1 MSESELNTI
10 SMQNRRARQAAQIA
24 LEKLKVQPT
33 SLLEYQSSGRVAVI
47 GGEQA
52 IELAP
57 RLSGVLQP
65 QVILTG
71 GVEEPGVPLISV
83 GGRSLEI
90 EGYLGDFTIFLGET
104 GKPNR
109 ESVKVDLIW
118 DLSTEPLLEMPMKPP
133 GYICSDGSEDNVKTA
148 VETLSSLVGTFQK
161 PKYFNYDA
169 SICAHARS
177 GITACTR
184 CIDACP
190 AQAISSLEEMIEVDP
205 YLCQGGG
212 VCTAVCPGGALTYA
226 YPSMQDT
233 LDQVRTLLHV
243 YTESGGEHPVLAFMA
258 ESERQ
263 DGAPLDAVSSDEVT
277 QQLADNLLPMVVE
290 ELASTGLEVWLAA
303 LAYGAGKVVLIDRGS
318 MAEPVR
324 TALQQQIAIAQEILQ
339 GMRYPLDA
347 IQLQPFSSVEQQAE
361 VTMPLIEAAT
371 FSAAGG
377 KRQTVFMAIDHLYA
391 QSQYKKPMIDL
402 AAGAPFGAATVDA
415 GRCTLCL
422 SCVSACPGKALQSG
436 HDAPQIHF
444 IESNCLQCGI
454 CTRTCPEDAIWISP
468 RLLFKREARSTV
480 RLLYEEEPFCCVS
493 CGKPF
498 ASRSMIKNMQ
508 KKLGQHPMFQSQRA
522 RDRLLMCEECR
533 VVDVVQD
540 VDAMGADMESRQH

>member
-1 MSESELNTI
+1 MSESKLNTI

-47 GGEQA
+47 GDEQA

-90 EGYLGDFTIFLGET
+90 EGYLGNFTIFLGET

-118 DLSTEPLLEMPMKPP
+118 DLSTEALLEMPMKPP
-133 GYICSDGSEDNVKTA
+133 GYICSDGSEDNVKRA

-243 YTESGGEHPVLAFMA
+243 YTQSGGEHPVLAFMA
-258 ESERQ
+258 ESEQQ

-290 ELASTGLEVWLAA
+290 ELAGTGLEVWLAA

-318 MAEPVR
+318 MAEPVH

-339 GMRYPLDA
+339 GMGYPPDA

-361 VTMPLIEAAT
+361 VLMPLIEAAT

-468 RLLFKREARSTV
+468 RLLFERQARSTA
-480 RLLYEEEPFCCVS
+480 RLLYEEEPFCCVA

-498 ASRSMIKNMQ
+498 ASRSMIENMQ
-508 KKLGQHPMFQSQRA
+508 KKLGQHPMFQSRRA

-540 VDAMGADMESRQH
+540 ADAMGADMESRQH

>member
-10 SMQNRRARQAAQIA
+10 SMQNLRARQEAQIA

-57 RLSGVLQP
+57 RLSGALHP

-71 GVEEPGVPLISV
+71 GVEEPGAPLVSV
-83 GGRSLEI
+83 GGRSLAI
-90 EGYLGDFTIFLGET
+90 EGYLGNFSIHLGEA

-118 DLSTEPLLEMPMKPP
+118 DLSSEPVLEMPMKPP
-133 GYICSDGSEDNVKTA
+133 GYICSDDSEESVQVA
-148 VETLSSLVGTFQK
+148 VEALLNLVGIFQK
-161 PKYFNYDA
+161 PKYFNYDP

-226 YPSMQDT
+226 YPSMQDM
-233 LDQVRTLLHV
+233 LDQVCTLLHV
-243 YTESGGEHPVLAFMA
+243 YSESGGEHPVLAFFA
-258 ESERQ
+258 ENDQQNEAR
-263 DGAPLDAVSSDEVT
+263 GDAGSSGEIT
-277 QQLADNLLPMVVE
+277 QQIADNVLPMVVE
-290 ELASTGLEVWLAA
+290 ELASTGLEVWFSA
-303 LAYGAGKVVLIDRGS
+303 LAYGAGRVVLVDRGS
-318 MAEPVR
+318 MAEQVR
-324 TALQQQIAIAQEILQ
+324 TALQQQVAIAQEILQ
-339 GMRYPLDA
+339 GMGYPLDA
-347 IQLQPFSSVEQQAE
+347 IQLQSFSDGEPHSEIS
-361 VTMPLIEAAT
+361 MPLIEAAT

-377 KRQTVFMAIDHLYA
+377 KRQTLFMAIDHLYA
-391 QSQYKKPMIDL
+391 QSLHKKPMINL
-402 AAGAPFGAATVDA
+402 AAGAPFGTAAVDA
-415 GRCTLCL
+415 KRCTLCL

-454 CTRTCPEDAIWISP
+454 CTRTCPEDAILITP
-468 RLLFKREARSTV
+468 RLLFEREVRSTT
-480 RLLYEEEPFCCVS
+480 RLLYEEEPFCCVA
-493 CGKPF
+493 CGRPF
-498 ASRSMIKNMQ
+498 ASSSMIENMQ
-508 KKLGQHPMFQSQRA
+508 KKLAQHPMFQSRRA
-522 RDRLLMCEECR
+522 RERLLMCEDCR

-540 VDAMGADMESRQH
+540 DDAMGADMASRQH

>member
-10 SMQNRRARQAAQIA
+10 SMQNLRARQAAQIA

-33 SLLEYQSSGRVAVI
+33 SLLEYRSAGRVAVI

-57 RLSGVLQP
+57 RLSGALHP

-71 GVEEPGVPLISV
+71 GMEEPGAPLVSV
-83 GGRSLEI
+83 GGRNLEI
-90 EGYLGDFTIFLGET
+90 EGCLGNFTIVLGEA

-109 ESVKVDLIW
+109 EIVKVDLIW
-118 DLSTEPLLEMPMKPP
+118 DLSSEPLLEMPMKPP
-133 GYICSDGSEDNVKTA
+133 GYICSDDSEENVQVA
-148 VETLSSLVGTFQK
+148 VETLLNLVGTFQK

-233 LDQVRTLLHV
+233 LDQVRTLLQV
-243 YTESGGEHPVLAFMA
+243 FRGSGGDHPVLAFFA
-258 ESERQ
+258 ENDQQYEVQ
-263 DGAPLDAVSSDEVT
+263 GDGESSGEIT
-277 QQLADNLLPMVVE
+277 QQLADNVLPMVVE
-290 ELASTGLEVWLAA
+290 ELASTGLEVWFSA
-303 LAYGAGKVVLIDRGS
+303 LAYGAGRVVLVDRGS
-318 MAEPVR
+318 MAERVR

-339 GMRYPLDA
+339 GMGYPVDA
-347 IQLQPFSSVEQQAE
+347 IQLQPVNDEEQGFE
-361 VTMPLIEAAT
+361 ITMPVIDAAA

-377 KRQTVFMAIDHLYA
+377 KRQTLFMAIDHLYA
-391 QSQYKKPMIDL
+391 QSQYMKPMVNL

-415 GRCTLCL
+415 ERCTLCL

-444 IESNCLQCGI
+444 LESNCLQCGI
-454 CTRTCPEDAIWISP
+454 CTRTCPEDAIWIST
-468 RLLFKREARSTV
+468 RLLFDREARSTA
-480 RLLYEEEPFCCVS
+480 RLLYEEEPFCCVA

-498 ASRSMIKNMQ
+498 ASRSMIENMQ

-522 RDRLLMCEECR
+522 RERLLMCEECR

-540 VDAMGADMESRQH
+540 ADAMGADMGSRRH

>member
-10 SMQNRRARQAAQIA
+10 SMQNLRARQEAQTA

-33 SLLEYQSSGRVAVI
+33 SLLEYQSAGRVAVI

-57 RLSGVLQP
+57 RLSGVLHP

-71 GVEEPGVPLISV
+71 GVEEPGAPLVSV
-83 GGRSLEI
+83 GGRSLAI
-90 EGYLGDFTIFLGET
+90 EGYLGNFTIHLGEA
-104 GKPNR
+104 GRPNR
-109 ESVKVDLIW
+109 ESVKVDMIW
-118 DLSTEPLLEMPMKPP
+118 DLSSEPVLDMPMKPP
-133 GYICSDGSEDNVKTA
+133 GYICSDGSEENVRLA
-148 VETLSSLVGTFQK
+148 VETLSNLVGTFQK
-161 PKYFNYDA
+161 PKYFNYDP

-190 AQAISSLEEMIEVDP
+190 AQAITSLEEAIEVDP

-212 VCTAVCPGGALTYA
+212 VCTAVCPGGALTYV
-226 YPSMQDT
+226 YPTMQDT
-233 LDQVRTLLHV
+233 LDRVRTLLHV
-243 YTESGGEHPVLAFMA
+243 YKESGGEHPVLAFFTENELPGEDRNEA
-258 ESERQ
+258 
-263 DGAPLDAVSSDEVT
+263 GGGDEVT
-277 QQLADNLLPMVVE
+277 RQIAHNVLPMVVE
-290 ELASTGLEVWLAA
+290 ELASTGLEVWFSA
-303 LAYGAGKVVLIDRGS
+303 LAYGAGRVVLVDRGS
-318 MAEPVR
+318 MAEQVR

-339 GMRYPLDA
+339 GMGYPPDA
-347 IQLQPFSSVEQQAE
+347 IQLQPFSSGEQQAE
-361 VTMPLIEAAT
+361 ISMPLIETAA

-377 KRQTVFMAIDHLYA
+377 KRQTLFMAIDHLYA
-391 QSQYKKPMIDL
+391 QSLHKKPLINL
-402 AAGAPFGAATVDA
+402 AAGAPFGAAEVDA
-415 GRCTLCL
+415 KRCTLCL

-454 CTRTCPEDAIWISP
+454 CTRTCPEDAILITP
-468 RLLFKREARSTV
+468 RLLFEREARSTT
-480 RLLYEEEPFCCVS
+480 RLLYEEQPFCCVS

-498 ASRSMIKNMQ
+498 ASRSMIESMQ
-508 KKLGQHPMFQSQRA
+508 KKLAQHPMFQSERA
-522 RDRLLMCEECR
+522 RERLLMCEDCR

-540 VDAMGADMESRQH
+540 DDAMGADMVSRQH

>member
-1 MSESELNTI
+1 MNTI
-10 SMQNRRARQAAQIA
+10 SMQNLRARQESQIA

-33 SLLEYQSSGRVAVI
+33 TLLEYQSAGRVAVI
-47 GGEQA
+47 GDEQA

-57 RLSGVLQP
+57 RLNGALHP

-71 GVEEPGVPLISV
+71 GMEEPGVPLVSV
-83 GGRSLEI
+83 GGRSLAV
-90 EGYLGDFTIFLGET
+90 EGYLGNFTIHLGEV

-109 ESVKVDLIW
+109 ESIKVDLIW
-118 DLSTEPLLEMPMKPP
+118 DLGSEPVLEMSMKPP
-133 GYICSDGSEDNVKTA
+133 GYICSDGSEENVRLA
-148 VETLSSLVGTFQK
+148 VEALSNLVGTFQK

-233 LDQVRTLLHV
+233 LDQVRTLLQV
-243 YTESGGEHPVLAFMA
+243 YRESGGDQPVLVFCT
-258 ESERQ
+258 ENDQQNEPRG
-263 DGAPLDAVSSDEVT
+263 DGGSGDEIT
-277 QQLADNLLPMVVE
+277 QSIAANVLSLVVE
-290 ELASTGLEVWLAA
+290 ELASTGLEAWFSA
-303 LAYGAGKVVLIDRGS
+303 LAYGAASVVLIDQGS
-318 MAEPVR
+318 TEERVR
-324 TALQQQIAIAQEILQ
+324 TALQQQVAIAQEILQ
-339 GMRYPLDA
+339 GMGYPADA
-347 IQLQPFSSVEQQAE
+347 IQLTTFNSVGRQSEAS
-361 VTMPLIEAAT
+361 MPEIESAA

-377 KRQTVFMAIDHLYA
+377 KRQTLFMAIDHLYT
-391 QSQYKKPMIDL
+391 QSPHKKPMVNL
-402 AAGAPFGAATVDA
+402 SAGAPLGTATVDA
-415 GRCTLCL
+415 ERCTLCL
-422 SCVSACPGKALQSG
+422 SCVSSCPGKALQSG
-436 HDAPQIHF
+436 HEAPQIHF

-454 CTRTCPEDAIWISP
+454 CTRTCPEDAIWITPRMLFDREVRSTT
-468 RLLFKREARSTV
+468 RLLH
-480 RLLYEEEPFCCVS
+480 EEEPFCCVS

-498 ASRSMIKNMQ
+498 ASRSMIENMQ
-508 KKLGQHPMFQSQRA
+508 KKLGQHPMFQSRRA
-522 RDRLLMCEECR
+522 RERLQMCEECR

-540 VDAMGADMESRQH
+540 VNAMGADMESRQH

>member
-57 RLSGVLQP
+57 RLSGMLQP

-90 EGYLGDFTIFLGET
+90 EGYLGNFTIFLGET

-118 DLSTEPLLEMPMKPP
+118 DLSTEPLLDMPMKPP
-133 GYICSDGSEDNVKTA
+133 GYICSDGSEEHVRAA

-212 VCTAVCPGGALTYA
+212 VCTTVCPGGALTYA

-258 ESERQ
+258 ESEQQ

-303 LAYGAGKVVLIDRGS
+303 LAYGAGNVVLIDRGS

-339 GMRYPLDA
+339 GMGYPLDA
-347 IQLQPFSSVEQQAE
+347 IQLQQFSSVEQQAE

-468 RLLFKREARSTV
+468 RLLFKREARSTA
-480 RLLYEEEPFCCVS
+480 RLLYEEEPFCCVA

-540 VDAMGADMESRQH
+540 ADAMGADMESRQH

>member
-10 SMQNRRARQAAQIA
+10 SMQNLRARQAAQIA
-24 LEKLKVQPT
+24 LEKLKLQPT
-33 SLLEYQSSGRVAVI
+33 SLLEYRSAGRVAVI

-57 RLSGVLQP
+57 RLSGALHP
-65 QVILTG
+65 QVILTE
-71 GVEEPGVPLISV
+71 GVEEPGAPLVSV
-83 GGRSLEI
+83 GGRNLAI
-90 EGYLGDFTIFLGET
+90 EGYLGNFTIHLGEA

-109 ESVKVDLIW
+109 EIVKVDLIW
-118 DLSTEPLLEMPMKPP
+118 DLSSEPLLEMPMKPP
-133 GYICSDGSEDNVKTA
+133 GYICSDDSEENVQVA
-148 VETLSSLVGTFQK
+148 VETLSNLVGTFQK

-190 AQAISSLEEMIEVDP
+190 AQAITSLQEMIEVDP

-233 LDQVRTLLHV
+233 LDQVRTLLQV
-243 YTESGGEHPVLAFMA
+243 YRKAGGDHPVLAFFA
-258 ESERQ
+258 ENDQ
-263 DGAPLDAVSSDEVT
+263 QHEVQGEIT
-277 QQLADNLLPMVVE
+277 QQLADNVLPMVVE
-290 ELASTGLEVWLAA
+290 ELASTGLEVWFSA
-303 LAYGAGKVVLIDRGS
+303 LAYGAGRVVLVDQGS
-318 MAEPVR
+318 MAERVC

-339 GMRYPLDA
+339 GMGYPVDA
-347 IQLQPFSSVEQQAE
+347 IQLKPGSDEQHGSE
-361 VTMPLIEAAT
+361 ITLPVIEAAA

-377 KRQTVFMAIDHLYA
+377 KRQTLFMAIDHLYA
-391 QSQYKKPMIDL
+391 QSQYKKPMVNL

-415 GRCTLCL
+415 ERCTLCL

-468 RLLFKREARSTV
+468 RLLFDRETRSTS
-480 RLLYEEEPFCCVS
+480 RLLYEEEPFSCIS

-498 ASRSMIKNMQ
+498 ASRSMIENMQ
-508 KKLGQHPMFQSQRA
+508 KKLGQHPMFQSQRS
-522 RDRLLMCEECR
+522 RERLLMCEECR

-540 VDAMGADMESRQH
+540 ADAMGADIEVRQH

>member
-57 RLSGVLQP
+57 RLSGMLQP

-90 EGYLGDFTIFLGET
+90 EGYLGNFTIFLGET

-118 DLSTEPLLEMPMKPP
+118 DLSTEPLLDMPMKPP
-133 GYICSDGSEDNVKTA
+133 GYICSDGSEEHVRAA

-258 ESERQ
+258 ESEQQ

-303 LAYGAGKVVLIDRGS
+303 LAYGAGNVVLIDRGS

-339 GMRYPLDA
+339 GMGYPLDA
-347 IQLQPFSSVEQQAE
+347 IQLQQFSSVEQQAE

-468 RLLFKREARSTV
+468 RLLFEREARSTA
-480 RLLYEEEPFCCVS
+480 RLLYEEEPFCCVA

-498 ASRSMIKNMQ
+498 ASRSMIENMQ
-508 KKLGQHPMFQSQRA
+508 KKLGQHPMFQSRRA
-522 RDRLLMCEECR
+522 RERLLMCEECR

-540 VDAMGADMESRQH
+540 ADAMGADMESRQH

>member
-10 SMQNRRARQAAQIA
+10 SMQNLRAREAAQIA

-33 SLLEYQSSGRVAVI
+33 SLLEYRSAGRVAVI

-57 RLSGVLQP
+57 RLSGALHP

-71 GVEEPGVPLISV
+71 GMEEPGAPLVSV
-83 GGRSLEI
+83 GGRSIAI
-90 EGYLGDFTIFLGET
+90 EGYLGNFTIHLGEA

-109 ESVKVDLIW
+109 EIVEVDLIW
-118 DLSTEPLLEMPMKPP
+118 DLSGEPLLEMPMKPP
-133 GYICSDGSEDNVKTA
+133 GYVCSDDSEENVQVA
-148 VETLSSLVGTFQK
+148 VETLSNLAGTFQK

-190 AQAISSLEEMIEVDP
+190 TEAISSLEEMIEVDP

-233 LDQVRTLLHV
+233 LDQVRTLLQV
-243 YTESGGEHPVLAFMA
+243 YRESCGDHPVLAFFA
-258 ESERQ
+258 ENNQ
-263 DGAPLDAVSSDEVT
+263 QHEVQGEIT
-277 QQLADNLLPMVVE
+277 QQLADNVLPMVVE
-290 ELASTGLEVWLAA
+290 ELASTGLEVWFSA
-303 LAYGAGKVVLIDRGS
+303 LAYGAGRVVLVDRGS
-318 MAEPVR
+318 MAERVR
-324 TALQQQIAIAQEILQ
+324 TALQQQIVIAQEILQ
-339 GMRYPLDA
+339 GMGYPADA
-347 IQLQPFSSVEQQAE
+347 IQLQPLSSVEQQAE
-361 VTMPLIEAAT
+361 VSMPVIEAAT

-377 KRQTVFMAIDHLYA
+377 KRQTFFMAIDHLYA
-391 QSQYKKPMIDL
+391 QSQYKKPMVNL

-415 GRCTLCL
+415 ERCTLCL

-468 RLLFKREARSTV
+468 RLLFEREARSTA
-480 RLLYEEEPFCCVS
+480 RLLYEEEPFCCVA

-498 ASRSMIKNMQ
+498 ASRSMIENMQ

-540 VDAMGADMESRQH
+540 DDAMGADMGSRQH

>member
-24 LEKLKVQPT
+24 IEKLKVQPT

-90 EGYLGDFTIFLGET
+90 EGYLGNFTIFLGET

-190 AQAISSLEEMIEVDP
+190 AQAISSLEEMLEVDP

-258 ESERQ
+258 ESEQQ

-339 GMRYPLDA
+339 GMGYPLDA

-361 VTMPLIEAAT
+361 VIMPLIEAAT

-468 RLLFKREARSTV
+468 RLLFEREARSTA
-480 RLLYEEEPFCCVS
+480 RLLYEEEPFCCVA

-498 ASRSMIKNMQ
+498 ASRSMIENMQ
-508 KKLGQHPMFQSQRA
+508 KKLGQHPMFQSRRA

-540 VDAMGADMESRQH
+540 ADAMGADMESRQH

>member
-10 SMQNRRARQAAQIA
+10 SMQNLRAREAAQIA

-33 SLLEYQSSGRVAVI
+33 SLLEYRSAGRVAVI

-57 RLSGVLQP
+57 RLSGELHP

-71 GVEEPGVPLISV
+71 GMEEPGAPLVSV
-83 GGRSLEI
+83 GGRSIAI
-90 EGYLGDFTIFLGET
+90 EGYLGNFTIHLGEA

-109 ESVKVDLIW
+109 EIVEVDLIW
-118 DLSTEPLLEMPMKPP
+118 DLSGEPLLEMPMKPP
-133 GYICSDGSEDNVKTA
+133 GYVCSDDSEENVQVA
-148 VETLSSLVGTFQK
+148 VETLSNLAGTFQK

-190 AQAISSLEEMIEVDP
+190 AEAISSLEEMIEVDP

-233 LDQVRTLLHV
+233 LDQVRTLLQV
-243 YTESGGEHPVLAFMA
+243 YRESCGDHPVLAFFA
-258 ESERQ
+258 ENNQ
-263 DGAPLDAVSSDEVT
+263 QHEVQGEIT
-277 QQLADNLLPMVVE
+277 QQLADNVLPMVVE
-290 ELASTGLEVWLAA
+290 ELASTGLEVWFSA
-303 LAYGAGKVVLIDRGS
+303 LAYGAGRVVLVDRGS
-318 MAEPVR
+318 MAERVR
-324 TALQQQIAIAQEILQ
+324 TALQQQIVIAQEILQ
-339 GMRYPLDA
+339 GMGYPANA
-347 IQLQPFSSVEQQAE
+347 IQLQPLSSVEQQAE
-361 VTMPLIEAAT
+361 VSMPVIEAAT

-377 KRQTVFMAIDHLYA
+377 KRQTFFMAIDHLYA
-391 QSQYKKPMIDL
+391 QSQYKKPMVNL

-415 GRCTLCL
+415 ERCTLCL

-468 RLLFKREARSTV
+468 RLLFEREARSTA
-480 RLLYEEEPFCCVS
+480 RLLYEEEPFCCVA

-498 ASRSMIKNMQ
+498 ASRSMIENMQ

-540 VDAMGADMESRQH
+540 DDAMGADMGSRQH

>member
-10 SMQNRRARQAAQIA
+10 SMQNLRAREAAQIA
-24 LEKLKVQPT
+24 LEKLKIQPT

-57 RLSGVLQP
+57 RLNGALHP
-65 QVILTG
+65 QVVLTG
-71 GVEEPGVPLISV
+71 GVEEPGAPLVSV
-83 GGRSLEI
+83 GGRSLAI
-90 EGYLGDFTIFLGET
+90 DGYLGNFSIHLGEA

-109 ESVKVDLIW
+109 ESIKVDLIW
-118 DLSTEPLLEMPMKPP
+118 DLSSEPVLDIPMKPP
-133 GYICSDGSEDNVKTA
+133 GYVCSDGSEEHVQEA
-148 VETLSSLVGTFQK
+148 VETLSNLVGVFQK

-190 AQAISSLEEMIEVDP
+190 AQAITSLEEAIEVDP

-243 YTESGGEHPVLAFMA
+243 YKESGGEHPVLAFF
-258 ESERQ
+258 SENELPDEGRIDAGSSGEITRQ
-263 DGAPLDAVSSDEVT
+263 I
-277 QQLADNLLPMVVE
+277 ADNVLPMVVE
-290 ELASTGLEVWLAA
+290 ELASTGLEVWFSA
-303 LAYGAGKVVLIDRGS
+303 LSYGAGHVVLVDRGS
-318 MAEPVR
+318 MAERVR
-324 TALQQQIAIAQEILQ
+324 KALQQQIAIAQEILQ
-339 GMRYPLDA
+339 GMGYPLDA
-347 IQLQPFSSVEQQAE
+347 IQLLPYSSGEQHSE
-361 VTMPLIEAAT
+361 ISMPVIEAAA

-377 KRQTVFMAIDHLYA
+377 KRQTLFMAIDHLYA
-391 QSQYKKPMIDL
+391 QSLHKKPMINL
-402 AAGAPFGAATVDA
+402 AAGAPFGAATVDSE
-415 GRCTLCL
+415 RCTLCL

-468 RLLFKREARSTV
+468 RLLFDREARSTT
-480 RLLYEEEPFCCVS
+480 RLLYEEEPFCCVA

-498 ASRSMIKNMQ
+498 ASRSMIENMQ
-508 KKLGQHPMFQSQRA
+508 KKLAQHPMFQSRRA
-522 RDRLLMCEECR
+522 RERLLMCDECR

-540 VDAMGADMESRQH
+540 ADAMGADMESRQH

>member
-10 SMQNRRARQAAQIA
+10 SMQNLRARQAAQIA

-33 SLLEYQSSGRVAVI
+33 SLLEYRSAGRVAVI

-57 RLSGVLQP
+57 RLSGALHP

-71 GVEEPGVPLISV
+71 GMEEPGAPLVSV
-83 GGRSLEI
+83 GGRNIEI
-90 EGYLGDFTIFLGET
+90 EGCLGNFTLVLGEA

-109 ESVKVDLIW
+109 EIVKVDLIW
-118 DLSTEPLLEMPMKPP
+118 DLSSEPLLEMPMKPP
-133 GYICSDGSEDNVKTA
+133 GYICSDDSEENVQVA
-148 VETLSSLVGTFQK
+148 VETLLNLVGTFQK

-169 SICAHARS
+169 SICTHARS

-233 LDQVRTLLHV
+233 LDQVRTLLQV
-243 YTESGGEHPVLAFMA
+243 FRGSGGDHPVLAFFA
-258 ESERQ
+258 ENDQ
-263 DGAPLDAVSSDEVT
+263 QYGVQGDGESSGEIT
-277 QQLADNLLPMVVE
+277 QQLADNVLPMVVE
-290 ELASTGLEVWLAA
+290 ELASTGLEVWFSA
-303 LAYGAGKVVLIDRGS
+303 LAYGAGRVVLVDRGS
-318 MAEPVR
+318 MAERVR

-339 GMRYPLDA
+339 GMGYPVDA
-347 IQLQPFSSVEQQAE
+347 IQLQPVCDEEQGFE
-361 VTMPLIEAAT
+361 ITMPVIEVAA

-377 KRQTVFMAIDHLYA
+377 KRQTLFMAIDHLYA
-391 QSQYKKPMIDL
+391 QSQHKKPMVNL

-415 GRCTLCL
+415 ERCTLCL

-436 HDAPQIHF
+436 HDVPQIHF

-454 CTRTCPEDAIWISP
+454 CTRTCPEDAIWIST
-468 RLLFKREARSTV
+468 RLLFDREARSTA
-480 RLLYEEEPFCCVS
+480 RLLYEDEPFCCVA

-498 ASRSMIKNMQ
+498 ASRSMIENMQ

-522 RDRLLMCEECR
+522 RERLLMCEECR

-540 VDAMGADMESRQH
+540 ADAMGADMESRQH

>member
-1 MSESELNTI
+1 MNTI
-10 SMQNRRARQAAQIA
+10 SMQNLRARQESQIA

-33 SLLEYQSSGRVAVI
+33 TLLEYQSAGRVAVI
-47 GGEQA
+47 GDEQA

-57 RLSGVLQP
+57 RLNGALHP

-71 GVEEPGVPLISV
+71 GMEEPGVPLVSV
-83 GGRSLEI
+83 GGRSLAV
-90 EGYLGDFTIFLGET
+90 EGYLGNFTIHLGEV

-109 ESVKVDLIW
+109 ESIKVDLIW
-118 DLSTEPLLEMPMKPP
+118 DLGSEPVLEMSMKPP
-133 GYICSDGSEDNVKTA
+133 GYICSDGSEENVRLA
-148 VETLSSLVGTFQK
+148 VEALSNLVGTFQK

-233 LDQVRTLLHV
+233 LDQVRTLLQV
-243 YTESGGEHPVLAFMA
+243 YRESGGDQPVLVFCT
-258 ESERQ
+258 ENDQQNEPRG
-263 DGAPLDAVSSDEVT
+263 DGGSGDEIT
-277 QQLADNLLPMVVE
+277 QSIAANVLSLVVE
-290 ELASTGLEVWLAA
+290 ELASTGLEAWLSA
-303 LAYGAGKVVLIDRGS
+303 LAYGAASVVLIDQGS
-318 MAEPVR
+318 TEERVR
-324 TALQQQIAIAQEILQ
+324 TALQQQVAIAQEILQ
-339 GMRYPLDA
+339 GMGYPADA
-347 IQLQPFSSVEQQAE
+347 IQLTTFNSVGRQSEAS
-361 VTMPLIEAAT
+361 MPEIESAA

-377 KRQTVFMAIDHLYA
+377 KRQTLFMAIDHLYT
-391 QSQYKKPMIDL
+391 QSPHKKPMVNL
-402 AAGAPFGAATVDA
+402 SAGAPLGTATVDA
-415 GRCTLCL
+415 ERCTLCL
-422 SCVSACPGKALQSG
+422 SCVSSCPGKALQSG
-436 HDAPQIHF
+436 HEAPQIHF

-454 CTRTCPEDAIWISP
+454 CTRTCPEDAIWITPRMLFDREVRSTT
-468 RLLFKREARSTV
+468 RLLH
-480 RLLYEEEPFCCVS
+480 EEEPFCCVS

-498 ASRSMIKNMQ
+498 ASRSMIENMQ
-508 KKLGQHPMFQSQRA
+508 KKLGQHPMFQSRRA
-522 RDRLLMCEECR
+522 RERLQMCEECR

-540 VDAMGADMESRQH
+540 VNAMGADMESRQH

>member
-57 RLSGVLQP
+57 RLSGMLQP

-90 EGYLGDFTIFLGET
+90 EGYLGNFTIFLGET

-118 DLSTEPLLEMPMKPP
+118 DLSTEPLLDMPMKPP
-133 GYICSDGSEDNVKTA
+133 GYICSDGSEEHVRAA

-212 VCTAVCPGGALTYA
+212 VCTTVCPGGALTYA

-258 ESERQ
+258 ENEQQ

-303 LAYGAGKVVLIDRGS
+303 LAYGAGKVVLIDRDS

-339 GMRYPLDA
+339 GMGYPLDA
-347 IQLQPFSSVEQQAE
+347 IQLQQFSSVEQQAE

-468 RLLFKREARSTV
+468 RLLFKREARSTA
-480 RLLYEEEPFCCVS
+480 RLLYEEEPFCCVA

-498 ASRSMIKNMQ
+498 ASRSMIENMQ
-508 KKLGQHPMFQSQRA
+508 KKLGQHPMFQSRRA

-540 VDAMGADMESRQH
+540 ADAMGADMESRQH

>member
-10 SMQNRRARQAAQIA
+10 SMQNLRAKEAAQIA

-33 SLLEYQSSGRVAVI
+33 SLLEYRSAGRVAVI

-57 RLSGVLQP
+57 RLSGALHP

-71 GVEEPGVPLISV
+71 GMEEPGAPLVSV
-83 GGRSLEI
+83 GGRSIAI
-90 EGYLGDFTIFLGET
+90 EGYLGNFTIHLGEA

-109 ESVKVDLIW
+109 EIVEVDLIW
-118 DLSTEPLLEMPMKPP
+118 DLSGEPLLEMPMKPP
-133 GYICSDGSEDNVKTA
+133 GYVCSDDSEENVQVA
-148 VETLSSLVGTFQK
+148 VETLSNLAGTFQK

-190 AQAISSLEEMIEVDP
+190 AEAISSLEEMIEVDP

-233 LDQVRTLLHV
+233 LDQVRTLLQV
-243 YTESGGEHPVLAFMA
+243 YRESGGDHPVLAFFA
-258 ESERQ
+258 ENDQ
-263 DGAPLDAVSSDEVT
+263 QHEVQGEIT
-277 QQLADNLLPMVVE
+277 QQLADNVLPMVVE
-290 ELASTGLEVWLAA
+290 ELASTGLEVWFSA
-303 LAYGAGKVVLIDRGS
+303 LAYGAGRVVLVDRGS
-318 MAEPVR
+318 MAERVR
-324 TALQQQIAIAQEILQ
+324 TALQQQIVIAQEILQ
-339 GMRYPLDA
+339 GMGYPADA
-347 IQLQPFSSVEQQAE
+347 IQLQPLSSVEQQAE
-361 VTMPLIEAAT
+361 VSMPVIEAAT

-377 KRQTVFMAIDHLYA
+377 KRQTFFMAIDHLYA
-391 QSQYKKPMIDL
+391 QSQYKKPMVNL

-415 GRCTLCL
+415 ERCTLCL

-468 RLLFKREARSTV
+468 RLLFEREARSTA
-480 RLLYEEEPFCCVS
+480 RLLYEEEPFCCVA

-498 ASRSMIKNMQ
+498 ASRSMIENMQ

-540 VDAMGADMESRQH
+540 DDAMGADMGSRQH

>member
-1 MSESELNTI
+1 MNTI
-10 SMQNRRARQAAQIA
+10 SIQNLRARQEAQIA

-47 GGEQA
+47 GGEEA

-57 RLSGVLQP
+57 RLSGALHP

-71 GVEEPGVPLISV
+71 GVEEPGVPLVSV
-83 GGRSLEI
+83 GGRSLVI
-90 EGYLGDFTIFLGET
+90 EGYLGNFTIHLGEV
-104 GKPNR
+104 GKSNR
-109 ESVKVDLIW
+109 ENIKVDLIW
-118 DLSTEPLLEMPMKPP
+118 DLGSEPLLDTPMKPP
-133 GYICSDGSEDNVKTA
+133 GYICSDDSEENVQLA
-148 VETLSSLVGTFQK
+148 VEALSELVGTFQK

-190 AQAISSLEEMIEVDP
+190 AQAITSLEEAIEVDP

-212 VCTAVCPGGALTYA
+212 VCTTVCPGGALTYA

-233 LDQVRTLLHV
+233 LDQVRKLLHV
-243 YTESGGEHPVLAFMA
+243 YKESGGEHPVLAFFA
-258 ESERQ
+258 ENELSDEGRTEAGER
-263 DGAPLDAVSSDEVT
+263 DEVT
-277 QQLADNLLPMVVE
+277 RQIADNVLPMVVE
-290 ELASTGLEVWLAA
+290 ELASTGLEVWLSA
-303 LAYGAGKVVLIDRGS
+303 LAYGAGRIVLVDRGS
-318 MAEPVR
+318 MVECVR

-339 GMRYPLDA
+339 GMGYPEDA
-347 IQLQPFSSVEQQAE
+347 IQLQSLGSVQQQAGI
-361 VTMPLIEAAT
+361 VMPVIETAA
-371 FSAAGG
+371 FAAAGG
-377 KRQTVFMAIDHLYA
+377 KRQTLFMAIDHLYT
-391 QSQYKKPMIDL
+391 QSSHKRPLINL
-402 AAGAPFGAATVDA
+402 AAGAPFGTAAIDA
-415 GRCTLCL
+415 ERCTLCL

-444 IESNCLQCGI
+444 IEGDCLQCGI

-468 RLLFKREARSTV
+468 RLLFDRERRSTAQ
-480 RLLYEEEPFCCVS
+480 LLYEEEPFCCVS

-498 ASRSMIKNMQ
+498 ASRSMIENMQ
-508 KKLGQHPMFQSQRA
+508 KKLVQHPMFQSERA
-522 RDRLLMCEECR
+522 RERLLMCEECR

-540 VDAMGADMESRQH
+540 ADAMGADMESRQH

>member
-1 MSESELNTI
+1 
-10 SMQNRRARQAAQIA
+10 MQNRRARQAAQIA

>member
-1 MSESELNTI
+1 
-10 SMQNRRARQAAQIA
+10 MQNLRARQESQIA

-33 SLLEYQSSGRVAVI
+33 TLLEYQSAGRVAVI
-47 GGEQA
+47 GDEQA

-57 RLSGVLQP
+57 RLNGALHP

-71 GVEEPGVPLISV
+71 GMEEPGVPLVSV
-83 GGRSLEI
+83 GGRSLAV
-90 EGYLGDFTIFLGET
+90 EGYLGNFTIHLGEV

-109 ESVKVDLIW
+109 ESIKVDLIW
-118 DLSTEPLLEMPMKPP
+118 DLGSEPVLEMSMKPP
-133 GYICSDGSEDNVKTA
+133 GYICSDGSEENVRLA
-148 VETLSSLVGTFQK
+148 VEALSNLVGTFQK

-233 LDQVRTLLHV
+233 LDQVRTLLQV
-243 YTESGGEHPVLAFMA
+243 YRESGGDQPVLVFCT
-258 ESERQ
+258 ENDQQNEPRG
-263 DGAPLDAVSSDEVT
+263 DGGSGDEIT
-277 QQLADNLLPMVVE
+277 QSIAANVLSLVVE
-290 ELASTGLEVWLAA
+290 ELASTGLEAWLSA
-303 LAYGAGKVVLIDRGS
+303 LAYGAASVVLIDQGS
-318 MAEPVR
+318 TEERVR
-324 TALQQQIAIAQEILQ
+324 TALQQQVAIAQEILQ
-339 GMRYPLDA
+339 GMGYPADA
-347 IQLQPFSSVEQQAE
+347 IQLTTFNSVGRQSEAS
-361 VTMPLIEAAT
+361 MPEIESAA

-377 KRQTVFMAIDHLYA
+377 KRQTLFMAIDHLYT
-391 QSQYKKPMIDL
+391 QSPHKKPMVNL
-402 AAGAPFGAATVDA
+402 SAGAPLGTATVDA
-415 GRCTLCL
+415 ERCTLCL
-422 SCVSACPGKALQSG
+422 SCVSSCPGKALQSG
-436 HDAPQIHF
+436 HEAPQIHF

-454 CTRTCPEDAIWISP
+454 CTRTCPEDAIWITPRMLFDREVRSTT
-468 RLLFKREARSTV
+468 RLLH
-480 RLLYEEEPFCCVS
+480 EEEPFCCVS

-498 ASRSMIKNMQ
+498 ASRSMIENMQ
-508 KKLGQHPMFQSQRA
+508 KKLGQHPMFQSRRA
-522 RDRLLMCEECR
+522 RERLQMCEECR

-540 VDAMGADMESRQH
+540 VNAMGADMESRQH

>member
-57 RLSGVLQP
+57 RLSGMLQP

-90 EGYLGDFTIFLGET
+90 EGYLGNFTIFLGET

-118 DLSTEPLLEMPMKPP
+118 DLSTEPLLDMPMKPP
-133 GYICSDGSEDNVKTA
+133 GYICSDGSEEHVRAA

-212 VCTAVCPGGALTYA
+212 VCTTVCPGGALTYA

-258 ESERQ
+258 ENEQQ

-303 LAYGAGKVVLIDRGS
+303 LAYGAGKVVLIDRDS

-339 GMRYPLDA
+339 GMGYPLDA

-468 RLLFKREARSTV
+468 RLLFKREARSTA
-480 RLLYEEEPFCCVS
+480 RLLYEEEPFCCVA

-498 ASRSMIKNMQ
+498 ASRSMIENMQ
-508 KKLGQHPMFQSQRA
+508 KKLGQHPMFQSRRA

-540 VDAMGADMESRQH
+540 ADAMGADMESRQH

>member
-1 MSESELNTI
+1 
-10 SMQNRRARQAAQIA
+10 
-24 LEKLKVQPT
+24 
-33 SLLEYQSSGRVAVI
+33 
-47 GGEQA
+47 
-52 IELAP
+52 
-57 RLSGVLQP
+57 
-65 QVILTG
+65 
-71 GVEEPGVPLISV
+71 
-83 GGRSLEI
+83 
-90 EGYLGDFTIFLGET
+90 
-104 GKPNR
+104 
-109 ESVKVDLIW
+109 
-118 DLSTEPLLEMPMKPP
+118 
-133 GYICSDGSEDNVKTA
+133 
-148 VETLSSLVGTFQK
+148 QK

-233 LDQVRTLLHV
+233 LDQVRTLLQV
-243 YTESGGEHPVLAFMA
+243 FRGSGGDHPVLAFFA
-258 ESERQ
+258 ENDQQYEVQ
-263 DGAPLDAVSSDEVT
+263 GDGESSGEIT
-277 QQLADNLLPMVVE
+277 QQLADNVLPMVVE
-290 ELASTGLEVWLAA
+290 ELASTGLEVWFSA
-303 LAYGAGKVVLIDRGS
+303 LAYGAGRVVLVDRGS
-318 MAEPVR
+318 MAERVR

-339 GMRYPLDA
+339 GMGYPVDA
-347 IQLQPFSSVEQQAE
+347 IQLQPVNDEEQGFE
-361 VTMPLIEAAT
+361 ITMPVIDAAA

-377 KRQTVFMAIDHLYA
+377 KRQTLFMAIDHLYA
-391 QSQYKKPMIDL
+391 QSQYKKPMVNL

-415 GRCTLCL
+415 ERCTLCL

-444 IESNCLQCGI
+444 LESNCLQCGI
-454 CTRTCPEDAIWISP
+454 CTRTCPEDAIWIST
-468 RLLFKREARSTV
+468 RLLFDREARSTA
-480 RLLYEEEPFCCVS
+480 RLLYEEEPFCCVA

-498 ASRSMIKNMQ
+498 ASRSMIENMQ

-522 RDRLLMCEECR
+522 RERLLMCEECR

-540 VDAMGADMESRQH
+540 ADAMGADMGSRRH

>member
-10 SMQNRRARQAAQIA
+10 SMQNLRARQAAQIA

-33 SLLEYQSSGRVAVI
+33 SLLEYRSAGRVAVI
-47 GGEQA
+47 GGEKA

-57 RLSGVLQP
+57 RLSGVLHP

-71 GVEEPGVPLISV
+71 GMEEPGAPLVSV
-83 GGRSLEI
+83 GGRNLEI
-90 EGYLGDFTIFLGET
+90 EGCLGNFTIVLGEA

-109 ESVKVDLIW
+109 EIVKVDLIW
-118 DLSTEPLLEMPMKPP
+118 DLSSEPLLEMPMKPP
-133 GYICSDGSEDNVKTA
+133 GYICSDDSEENVQVA
-148 VETLSSLVGTFQK
+148 VETLLNLVGTFQK

-233 LDQVRTLLHV
+233 LDQVRTLLQV
-243 YTESGGEHPVLAFMA
+243 FRESGGDHPVLALFA
-258 ESERQ
+258 ENDQQYEVRG
-263 DGAPLDAVSSDEVT
+263 DGESSGKIT
-277 QQLADNLLPMVVE
+277 QQLADNVLPMVVE
-290 ELASTGLEVWLAA
+290 ELASTGLEVWFSA
-303 LAYGAGKVVLIDRGS
+303 LAYGAGRVVLVDRGS
-318 MAEPVR
+318 MAERVR

-339 GMRYPLDA
+339 GMGYPVDA
-347 IQLQPFSSVEQQAE
+347 IQLQPVSDEEQGFE
-361 VTMPLIEAAT
+361 ITMPVIEAAA

-377 KRQTVFMAIDHLYA
+377 KRQTLFMAIDHLYA
-391 QSQYKKPMIDL
+391 QSQYKKPMVNL

-415 GRCTLCL
+415 ERCTLCL

-454 CTRTCPEDAIWISP
+454 CTRTCPEDAIWIST
-468 RLLFKREARSTV
+468 RLLFDREARSTA
-480 RLLYEEEPFCCVS
+480 RLLYEEEPFCCVA

-498 ASRSMIKNMQ
+498 ASRSMIENMQ

-522 RDRLLMCEECR
+522 RERLLMCEECR

-540 VDAMGADMESRQH
+540 ADAMGADMESRQH

>member
-24 LEKLKVQPT
+24 IEKLKVQPT

-57 RLSGVLQP
+57 RLSGVLQS

-90 EGYLGDFTIFLGET
+90 EGYLGNFTIFLGET

-118 DLSTEPLLEMPMKPP
+118 DLSSEPLLEMPMKPP

-258 ESERQ
+258 ESEQQ

-303 LAYGAGKVVLIDRGS
+303 LAYGAGKVVLIDRDS

-339 GMRYPLDA
+339 GMGYPLDA
-347 IQLQPFSSVEQQAE
+347 IQLQQFSSVEQQAE

-468 RLLFKREARSTV
+468 RLLFEREARSTA
-480 RLLYEEEPFCCVS
+480 RLLYEEEPFCCVA

-498 ASRSMIKNMQ
+498 ASRSMIENMQ
-508 KKLGQHPMFQSQRA
+508 KKLGQHPMFQSRRA

-540 VDAMGADMESRQH
+540 ADAMGADMESRQH

>member
-1 MSESELNTI
+1 LNTI
-10 SMQNRRARQAAQIA
+10 SIQNLRAREAAQIA

-33 SLLEYQSSGRVAVI
+33 SLLEYQSAGRVAVI

-57 RLSGVLQP
+57 RLSGALHP

-83 GGRSLEI
+83 GGRSLVI
-90 EGYLGDFTIFLGET
+90 EGYLGNFTIHLGEA

-109 ESVKVDLIW
+109 ESIKVDLIW
-118 DLSTEPLLEMPMKPP
+118 DLGSKPLLEMPMKPP
-133 GYICSDGSEDNVKTA
+133 GYICSDGSEEHVLEA
-148 VETLSSLVGTFQK
+148 VEALSNLVGTFQK

-190 AQAISSLEEMIEVDP
+190 AQAISSLEEAIEVDP

-212 VCTAVCPGGALTYA
+212 ACTAVCPGGALTYV

-233 LDQVRTLLHV
+233 LEQVRTLLHV
-243 YTESGGEHPVLAFMA
+243 YKESGGEHPVLALFA
-258 ESERQ
+258 ENELSEEERVA
-263 DGAPLDAVSSDEVT
+263 APGSAETTL
-277 QQLADNLLPMVVE
+277 QLVVE
-290 ELASTGLEVWLAA
+290 ELASTGLEVWFSA
-303 LAYGAGKVVLIDRGS
+303 LAYGAGRVVLVDRGS
-318 MAEPVR
+318 MVEQVR
-324 TALQQQIAIAQEILQ
+324 TALQQQISIAQEILQ
-339 GMRYPLDA
+339 GMGYPVEA
-347 IQLQPFSSVEQQAE
+347 IQLQPFNSGEQHSE
-361 VTMPLIEAAT
+361 ISMPVIEAAA

-377 KRQTVFMAIDHLYA
+377 KRQTLFMAIDHLYA
-391 QSQYKKPMIDL
+391 QSLHKKPMTNL
-402 AAGAPFGAATVDA
+402 AAGAPFGSATVDA
-415 GRCTLCL
+415 ERCTLCL

-436 HDAPQIHF
+436 HAAPQIHF

-468 RLLFKREARSTV
+468 RLLFEREARSTA
-480 RLLYEEEPFCCVS
+480 RLLHEEEPFCCVS

-498 ASRSMIKNMQ
+498 ASRSMIENMQ
-508 KKLGQHPMFQSQRA
+508 KKLGQHPMFQSQRS
-522 RDRLLMCEECR
+522 RERLLMCDDCR

-540 VDAMGADMESRQH
+540 ADAMGADMGSRQH

>member
-90 EGYLGDFTIFLGET
+90 EGYLGNFTIFLGET

-243 YTESGGEHPVLAFMA
+243 YTQSGGEHPVLAFMA
-258 ESERQ
+258 ESEQQ

-318 MAEPVR
+318 MAEPVH

-339 GMRYPLDA
+339 GMGYPLDA

-468 RLLFKREARSTV
+468 RLLFEREARSTA
-480 RLLYEEEPFCCVS
+480 RLLYEEEPFCCVA

-498 ASRSMIKNMQ
+498 ASRSMIENMQ
-508 KKLGQHPMFQSQRA
+508 KKLGQHPMFQSRRA

-540 VDAMGADMESRQH
+540 ADAMGADMESRQH

>member
-10 SMQNRRARQAAQIA
+10 SMQNLRAKEAAQIA

-33 SLLEYQSSGRVAVI
+33 SLLEYRSAGRVAVI

-57 RLSGVLQP
+57 RLSGALHP

-71 GVEEPGVPLISV
+71 GMEEPGAPLVSV
-83 GGRSLEI
+83 GGRSIAI
-90 EGYLGDFTIFLGET
+90 EGYLGNFTIHLGEA

-109 ESVKVDLIW
+109 EIVEVDLIW
-118 DLSTEPLLEMPMKPP
+118 DLSGEPLLEMPMKPP
-133 GYICSDGSEDNVKTA
+133 GYVCSDDSEENVQVA
-148 VETLSSLVGTFQK
+148 VETLSNLAGTFQK

-190 AQAISSLEEMIEVDP
+190 AEAISSLEEMIEVDP

-233 LDQVRTLLHV
+233 LDQVRTLLQV
-243 YTESGGEHPVLAFMA
+243 YRESGGDHPVLAFFA
-258 ESERQ
+258 ENDQ
-263 DGAPLDAVSSDEVT
+263 QHEVQGEIT
-277 QQLADNLLPMVVE
+277 QQLADNVLPMVVE
-290 ELASTGLEVWLAA
+290 ELASTGLEVWFSA
-303 LAYGAGKVVLIDRGS
+303 LAYGAGRVVLVDRGS
-318 MAEPVR
+318 MAERVR
-324 TALQQQIAIAQEILQ
+324 TALQQQIVIAQEILQ
-339 GMRYPLDA
+339 GMGYPADA
-347 IQLQPFSSVEQQAE
+347 IQLQPLSSVEQQAE
-361 VTMPLIEAAT
+361 VSMPVIEAAT

-377 KRQTVFMAIDHLYA
+377 KRQTFFMAIDHLYA
-391 QSQYKKPMIDL
+391 QSQYKKPMVNL

-415 GRCTLCL
+415 ERCTLCL

-468 RLLFKREARSTV
+468 RLLFEREARSTA
-480 RLLYEEEPFCCVS
+480 RLLYEEEPFCCVA

-498 ASRSMIKNMQ
+498 ASRSMIENMQ

-533 VVDVVQD
+533 VVDVVHD
-540 VDAMGADMESRQH
+540 DDAMGADMASRQH